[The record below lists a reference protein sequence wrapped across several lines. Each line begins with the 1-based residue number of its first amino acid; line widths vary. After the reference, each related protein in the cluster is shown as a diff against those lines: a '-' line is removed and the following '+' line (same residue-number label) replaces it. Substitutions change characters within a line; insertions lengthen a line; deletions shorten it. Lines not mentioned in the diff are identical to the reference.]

1 MTRLLT
7 LCQLVI
13 CVSHVGWK
21 SHVLEDLVELKSFDK
36 KTFMENSNKQ
46 KYERS
51 SIATDLEFKNS
62 NIVPVAT

>member
-1 MTRLLT
+1 
-7 LCQLVI
+7 
-13 CVSHVGWK
+13 
-21 SHVLEDLVELKSFDK
+21 
-36 KTFMENSNKQ
+36 MENSNKQ